1 MSVNDVIGGVLF
13 FPVLVVDVTIVREVL
28 GGLDEVIEGGS
39 PVVVV
44 VSVSSTLVVDG
55 LAALV
60 VDGLALVVIGL
71 ALVVIGLALV
81 VDGLAREVCLGS
93 DVLIGLVLV
102 GFVLVGFVLVGLES
116 DDWAIA
122 LRGLMISNIDNPS
135 AARATTG
142 VIIKIQRHNVGR
154 G

>member
-1 MSVNDVIGGVLF
+1 
-13 FPVLVVDVTIVREVL
+13 VLVVDVIIVREVL
-28 GGLDEVIEGGS
+28 EGLDEVIEGGS
-39 PVVVV
+39 PVVVG
-44 VSVSSTLVVDG
+44 VSVSSTLVVD
-55 LAALV
+55 
-60 VDGLALVVIGL
+60 
-71 ALVVIGLALV
+71 GLALV

-102 GFVLVGFVLVGLES
+102 GLVLVGLES
-116 DDWAIA
+116 DEWDIA

-142 VIIKIQRHNVGR
+142 VIIKTQRHKIGR